1 MKIKTK
7 LISGVGLLFA
17 LIILLS
23 AMGIF
28 YVNALKKDTNN
39 ILVANYNTLE
49 YSRNMLL
56 ALEKIATDRDAFSV
70 FEQNLN
76 SQQQNVTEKGEQQ
89 ATADIVN
96 HFNNLKSNPA
106 DSLITSRIREDIAE
120 LMRLNMEAIERKS
133 SIADATADNAV
144 LWISVIGTACFLIAF
159 VLLVNLPGN
168 IANPIRELT
177 ESIKQI
183 ANQNYRER
191 VHFQDHNEFGELAK
205 SFNTMAEK
213 LEEYS
218 ESKLDKIIKGK
229 KRIETLINNM
239 HDPVIGIDEDK
250 KVLFANEEALKISG
264 LKNENFIGKQIQDI
278 AVNNDLIRD
287 LIKDLIHTDLKK
299 GNENSIKIFADG
311 KESYFEKEIIDINII
326 PTGEQQSQ
334 LIGHVIMLRNITLFK
349 ELDLAKTN
357 FIGTVSHE
365 FKTPISSMKMSL
377 QLLENENVGSLN
389 KEQKQLLESITED
402 TDRLLKI
409 TSELLN
415 LAQVESGNMQLNISA
430 VNSADIVRQALEATK
445 TQAEQKNI
453 KIDIS
458 IADHLPEI
466 QADKQ
471 KTTWVLI
478 NLLSNAIRYSYD
490 NSVVHL
496 SLIKENNNVKFLVKD
511 SGTGI
516 SEKYQNKIFERYFR
530 VPGTQ
535 KEGTGLGLAICKE
548 FIEAQDGNIKVE
560 SEPGTGS
567 TFSFTLN
574 ISDKK
579 QV

>member
-56 ALEKIATDRDAFSV
+56 ALEKIATDSDALSV

-191 VHFQDHNEFGELAK
+191 VHFQNHNEFGELAK

-389 KEQKQLLESITED
+389 KEQKQLLESINED

-430 VNSADIVRQALEATK
+430 VNAADIVRYALEATK

-466 QADKQ
+466 QADSQ

-496 SLIKENNNVKFLVKD
+496 SLIKENSKVKFLVKD

-516 SEKYQNKIFERYFR
+516 SEKYQNKIFDRYFR

-548 FIEAQDGNIKVE
+548 FIEAQGGSIEVE

-574 ISDKK
+574 RS
-579 QV
+579 

>member
-56 ALEKIATDRDAFSV
+56 ALEKIATDSDAFSV

-133 SIADATADNAV
+133 SIANATADNAV

-239 HDPVIGIDEDK
+239 HDPVIGIDQDR

-430 VNSADIVRQALEATK
+430 VNTADIVRNALEATK

-466 QADKQ
+466 QADSQ

-496 SLIKENNNVKFLVKD
+496 SLLKENNNVKFLVKD

-548 FIEAQDGNIKVE
+548 FIEAQGGSIEVE

-574 ISDKK
+574 RS
-579 QV
+579 

>member
-56 ALEKIATDRDAFSV
+56 ALEKIATDSDAFSV

-264 LKNENFIGKQIQDI
+264 LKNENFIGKRIQDI

-287 LIKDLIHTDLKK
+287 LIKDLIHPDLKK

-415 LAQVESGNMQLNISA
+415 LAQVESGNMQLNINA
-430 VNSADIVRQALEATK
+430 VNAADVVRHALEATK

-466 QADKQ
+466 HADSQ

-496 SLIKENNNVKFLVKD
+496 SLIKENNKVRFLVKD

-516 SEKYQNKIFERYFR
+516 SQKYKSKIFERYFR

-548 FIEAQDGNIKVE
+548 FIEAQGGSIKVE
-560 SEPGTGS
+560 SELGTGS

-574 ISDKK
+574 RS
-579 QV
+579 

>member
-23 AMGIF
+23 TMGIF
-28 YVNALKKDTNN
+28 YVNALKRDTNN

-56 ALEKIATDRDAFSV
+56 ALEKIATDRDALSV
-70 FEQNLN
+70 FEKNLD
-76 SQQQNVTEKGEQQ
+76 SQKQNVTENGEQQ
-89 ATADIVN
+89 ATADIVD
-96 HFNNLKSNPA
+96 HFNNLKLNPA
-106 DSLITSRIREDIAE
+106 DSLLTSRIREDIAE

-183 ANQNYRER
+183 ANQNYCER

-229 KRIETLINNM
+229 KRIEALINNM

-264 LKNENFIGKQIQDI
+264 LKTENFIGKQIQDI

-287 LIKDLIHTDLKK
+287 LIKDLIHPDLKK
-299 GNENSIKIFADG
+299 ENENSLKIFANG

-430 VNSADIVRQALEATK
+430 VNTADIVRHTLKATK

-453 KIDIS
+453 KIAIS
-458 IADHLPEI
+458 IEDHLPEI
-466 QADKQ
+466 QADSQ

-548 FIEAQDGNIKVE
+548 FIEAQGGSIEVV

-567 TFSFTLN
+567 TFSFTITSTEN
-574 ISDKK
+574 I
-579 QV
+579 

>member
-56 ALEKIATDRDAFSV
+56 ALEKIATDSDAFSV

-133 SIADATADNAV
+133 SIANATADNAV

-191 VHFQDHNEFGELAK
+191 VHFQDHNEFGEFAK

-239 HDPVIGIDEDK
+239 HDPVIGIDQDR

-430 VNSADIVRQALEATK
+430 VNAAEIVRNALEATK

-453 KIDIS
+453 KIAIS

-466 QADKQ
+466 QADNQ

-490 NSVVHL
+490 NSVVHV
-496 SLIKENNNVKFLVKD
+496 SLLKENSKVRFLVKD

-548 FIEAQDGNIKVE
+548 FIEAQGGNIEVK

-574 ISDKK
+574 RS
-579 QV
+579 

>member
-56 ALEKIATDRDAFSV
+56 ALEKIATDSDAFSV

-76 SQQQNVTEKGEQQ
+76 SQQQNVTEKGEHK

-430 VNSADIVRQALEATK
+430 VNAADIVRNALEATK

-466 QADKQ
+466 QADNQ

-548 FIEAQDGNIKVE
+548 FIEAQGGSIKVE

-574 ISDKK
+574 RS
-579 QV
+579 

>member
-1 MKIKTK
+1 
-7 LISGVGLLFA
+7 
-17 LIILLS
+17 
-23 AMGIF
+23 
-28 YVNALKKDTNN
+28 
-39 ILVANYNTLE
+39 
-49 YSRNMLL
+49 
-56 ALEKIATDRDAFSV
+56 
-70 FEQNLN
+70 
-76 SQQQNVTEKGEQQ
+76 
-89 ATADIVN
+89 
-96 HFNNLKSNPA
+96 
-106 DSLITSRIREDIAE
+106 
-120 LMRLNMEAIERKS
+120 LNMEAIERKS

-430 VNSADIVRQALEATK
+430 VNAADIVRNALEATK

-466 QADKQ
+466 QADNQ

-548 FIEAQDGNIKVE
+548 FIEAQGGSIKVE

-574 ISDKK
+574 RS
-579 QV
+579 

>member
-56 ALEKIATDRDAFSV
+56 ALEKIATDSDALSV

-96 HFNNLKSNPA
+96 HFNNLKSNPV
-106 DSLITSRIREDIAE
+106 DSLLTSRIREDIAE

-430 VNSADIVRQALEATK
+430 VNAADIVRNALEATK

-466 QADKQ
+466 QADNQ

-490 NSVVHL
+490 NSVVHV
-496 SLIKENNNVKFLVKD
+496 SLLKENSKVRFLVKD

-516 SEKYQNKIFERYFR
+516 SEKYQNKIFDRYFR

-548 FIEAQDGNIKVE
+548 FIEAQGGNIEVK

-567 TFSFTLN
+567 TFSFTLKR
-574 ISDKK
+574 S
-579 QV
+579 

>member
-56 ALEKIATDRDAFSV
+56 ALEKIATDSDAFSV

-133 SIADATADNAV
+133 SIANATADNAV

-239 HDPVIGIDEDK
+239 HDPVIGIDQDR

-299 GNENSIKIFADG
+299 GIENSIKIFADG

-430 VNSADIVRQALEATK
+430 VNTADIVRNALEATK

-466 QADKQ
+466 QADNQ

-496 SLIKENNNVKFLVKD
+496 SLLTENGKVKFLVKD
-511 SGTGI
+511 IGTGI
-516 SEKYQNKIFERYFR
+516 SEKYQNKIFDRYFR

-548 FIEAQDGNIKVE
+548 FIEAQGGSIEVE
-560 SEPGTGS
+560 SEPGIGS

-574 ISDKK
+574 RS
-579 QV
+579 

>member
-56 ALEKIATDRDAFSV
+56 ALEKIATDSDAFSV

-106 DSLITSRIREDIAE
+106 DSLLTSRIREDIAE

-133 SIADATADNAV
+133 SIANATADNAV

-264 LKNENFIGKQIQDI
+264 LKNENFIGNQIQDI

-287 LIKDLIHTDLKK
+287 LIKDLIHPDLKK
-299 GNENSIKIFADG
+299 MNENSLKIFADG

-430 VNSADIVRQALEATK
+430 INAAEIVRNALEATK

-453 KIDIS
+453 KIAIS

-466 QADKQ
+466 QADNQ

-548 FIEAQDGNIKVE
+548 FIEAQGGSIEVE

-567 TFSFTLN
+567 TFWFTLN
-574 ISDKK
+574 RS
-579 QV
+579 

>member
-28 YVNALKKDTNN
+28 YVNALKRDTNN

-56 ALEKIATDRDAFSV
+56 ALEKIATDSDALSV

-76 SQQQNVTEKGEQQ
+76 SQKQNVTEKGERQ
-89 ATADIVN
+89 ATADIVS
-96 HFNNLKSNPA
+96 HFNNLKLNPA
-106 DSLITSRIREDIAE
+106 DSLLTSRIREDITE
-120 LMRLNMEAIERKS
+120 LMRLNMDAIERKS

-287 LIKDLIHTDLKK
+287 LIKDFIHPDLKK
-299 GNENSIKIFADG
+299 GHENSIKIFADG
-311 KESYFEKEIIDINII
+311 KESYFEKEIIDINIT

-377 QLLENENVGSLN
+377 QLLENEDVGSLN

-430 VNSADIVRQALEATK
+430 VNAADVVRHALEATK

-466 QADKQ
+466 QADSQ

-478 NLLSNAIRYSYD
+478 NLLSNAMRYSYD

-496 SLIKENNNVKFLVKD
+496 SLIKENNNVRFLVKD

-548 FIEAQDGNIKVE
+548 FIEAQGGSIEVK

-574 ISDKK
+574 RS
-579 QV
+579 

>member
-56 ALEKIATDRDAFSV
+56 ALEKIATDSDAFSV

-89 ATADIVN
+89 ATADIVG

-264 LKNENFIGKQIQDI
+264 LKKENFIGKQIQDI

-287 LIKDLIHTDLKK
+287 LIKDLIHPDLKK

-415 LAQVESGNMQLNISA
+415 LAQVESGNMQLNINA
-430 VNSADIVRQALEATK
+430 VNAADVVRHALEATK

-466 QADKQ
+466 HADSQ

-496 SLIKENNNVKFLVKD
+496 SLIKENNKVRFLVKD

-516 SEKYQNKIFERYFR
+516 SQKYKSKIFERYFR

-548 FIEAQDGNIKVE
+548 FIEAQGGNIEVK

-567 TFSFTLN
+567 TFSFTLKR
-574 ISDKK
+574 S
-579 QV
+579 

>member
-56 ALEKIATDRDAFSV
+56 ALEKLATDSDALSV

-96 HFNNLKSNPA
+96 HFNNFKSNPA
-106 DSLITSRIREDIAE
+106 DSLLTSRIREDIAE

-191 VHFQDHNEFGELAK
+191 VHFQDHNEFGDLAK

-264 LKNENFIGKQIQDI
+264 LKNENFIGNQIQDI

-287 LIKDLIHTDLKK
+287 LIKDLIHPDLKK
-299 GNENSIKIFADG
+299 MNENSLKIFADG

-430 VNSADIVRQALEATK
+430 INAAEIVRNALEATK

-453 KIDIS
+453 KIAIS

-466 QADKQ
+466 QADNQ

-548 FIEAQDGNIKVE
+548 FIEAQGGSIEVE

-567 TFSFTLN
+567 TFWFTLN
-574 ISDKK
+574 RS
-579 QV
+579 

>member
-17 LIILLS
+17 FIILLA
-23 AMGIF
+23 AMSIF
-28 YVNALKKDTNN
+28 YVNALKRDTNN

-56 ALEKIATDRDAFSV
+56 SLEKLATDKTALSV

-76 SQQQNVTEKGEQQ
+76 KQKKNVTEKGEQE
-89 ATADIVN
+89 ATSEIAN
-96 HFNNLKSNPA
+96 HFHYLKINPA
-106 DSLITSRIREDIAE
+106 DASLTSSIRKDITE
-120 LMRLNMEAIERKS
+120 LMRLNMEAIEHKS
-133 SIADATADNAV
+133 TIADTTADNAIF
-144 LWISVIGTACFLIAF
+144 WISIAGTICFLIAF
-159 VLLVNLPGN
+159 ILLINLPGN
-168 IANPIRELT
+168 IANPIKELT

-191 VHFQDHNEFGELAK
+191 VHFESSSEFGQLAK

-239 HDPVIGIDEDK
+239 HDPVIGIDEHK

-264 LKNENFIGKQIQDI
+264 LKNESFIGKQIQDI
-278 AVNNDLIRD
+278 AVNNDLVRD
-287 LIKDLIHTDLKK
+287 LIKDLIHPEFKK
-299 GNENSIKIFADG
+299 GDGGSMKIFADG

-365 FKTPISSMKMSL
+365 FKTPIASMKMSL
-377 QLLENENVGSLN
+377 QLLENKRIGDLN
-389 KEQKQLLESITED
+389 DEQKQLLESIKD
-402 TDRLLKI
+402 DSDRLLKI
-409 TSELLN
+409 TGELLN
-415 LAQVESGNMQLNISA
+415 LTQVESGNIQLSIKA
-430 VNSADIVRQALEATK
+430 AEPKEMAQYAIEATK
-445 TQAEQKNI
+445 TQAEQKNV
-453 KIDIS
+453 KIELS
-458 IADHLPEI
+458 IPGNLSKVYADSE
-466 QADKQ
+466 

-478 NLLSNAIRYSYD
+478 NLLSNAIRYSYE
-490 NSVVHL
+490 NSVI
-496 SLIKENNNVKFLVKD
+496 SMSIFQENAKMKFEIKDN
-511 SGTGI
+511 GIGI
-516 SEKYQNKIFERYFR
+516 SEKYQNKVFDRYFR

-535 KEGTGLGLAICKE
+535 KEGTGLGLSISKE
-548 FIEAQDGNIKVE
+548 FIEAQG
-560 SEPGTGS
+560 GS
-567 TFSFTLN
+567 IGVVSDLGFGSAFYFTLN
-574 ISDKK
+574 IFEGL
-579 QV
+579 

>member
-28 YVNALKKDTNN
+28 YVNALKRDTNN

-56 ALEKIATDRDAFSV
+56 ALEKIGTNVDALSV
-70 FEQNLN
+70 FEQNLK
-76 SQQQNVTEKGEQQ
+76 SQQQNITEKGEQQ
-89 ATADIVN
+89 ATADIVG

-106 DSLITSRIREDIAE
+106 DSLLTSRIREDIAE

-191 VHFQDHNEFGELAK
+191 VQFQDHNEFGELAK

-287 LIKDLIHTDLKK
+287 LIKDLIHPDLKK
-299 GNENSIKIFADG
+299 ENENSIKIFADG

-377 QLLENENVGSLN
+377 QLLENENVGNLN

-430 VNSADIVRQALEATK
+430 VNAADIVRHALEATK

-466 QADKQ
+466 QADNQ

-496 SLIKENNNVKFLVKD
+496 SLLKENNNVRFLVKD

-548 FIEAQDGNIKVE
+548 FIEAQGGSIEVE
-560 SEPGTGS
+560 SEVGMGS
-567 TFSFTLN
+567 AFYFTLN
-574 ISDKK
+574 VFEEGK
-579 QV
+579 

>member
-56 ALEKIATDRDAFSV
+56 ALEKIATDSDAFSV

-96 HFNNLKSNPA
+96 HFNNFKSNPA
-106 DSLITSRIREDIAE
+106 DSLLTSRIREDIAE

-191 VHFQDHNEFGELAK
+191 VHFQDHNEFGDLAK

-264 LKNENFIGKQIQDI
+264 LKNENFIGNQIQDI

-287 LIKDLIHTDLKK
+287 LIKDLIHPDLKK
-299 GNENSIKIFADG
+299 MNENSLKIFADG

-430 VNSADIVRQALEATK
+430 INAAEIVRNALEATK

-453 KIDIS
+453 KIAIS

-466 QADKQ
+466 QADNQ

-548 FIEAQDGNIKVE
+548 FIEAQGGSIEVE

-567 TFSFTLN
+567 TFWFTLN
-574 ISDKK
+574 RS
-579 QV
+579 